1 MILTIFFG
9 VLGLGIMVFVHEL
22 GHFIAAKKVGIGVE
36 VFSLGWGSKMIGFS
50 RGETSYQLSWVP
62 IGGYCKMKGDDV
74 FNQGEV
80 TSREGSFF
88 AASPLRRIIVAV
100 SGPLANM
107 IFAVI
112 ILTIIWWAGFNIYS
126 DGNRIILASD
136 YTNEIS
142 AANLPA
148 ARAGLITGDRIIA
161 IDNHQVEKFQ
171 DILEIVSTSPAKELI
186 LTVQRDEGLLNI
198 TVVPELD
205 LQTGAGKI
213 GVYAWRDLVVDQLDP
228 GGAAFLAGL
237 KPGDRITALNGR
249 EVGHTLDL
257 YQTLAENPPAI
268 SVTYLRGGEKR
279 ENDLVVFYHD
289 NGSADLGLSFK
300 VKVFSSPDISL
311 PGALLKGAVETY
323 RTLELTLKGIT
334 LLFSGVNLKNAV
346 AGPLRITYYVGSVA
360 KSGFRLG
367 GVGSGLV
374 SFFRFLCLLSIVLF
388 LMNLL
393 PLPALDGGQILIF
406 LVEIIRRKAISP
418 KVIYRIQIVGFSML
432 IVLVIF
438 FTFNDIMFFMGR

>member
-36 VFSLGWGSKMIGFS
+36 VFSLGWGGKIIGFS

-62 IGGYCKMKGDDV
+62 IGGYCKMKGDDI
-74 FNQGEV
+74 FDNEEAIH
-80 TSREGSFF
+80 RKGSFF
-88 AASPLRRIIVAV
+88 AASPLRRIIVAL

-107 IFAVI
+107 IFALI
-112 ILTIIWWAGFNIYS
+112 ILTIIWWVGFKIYS
-126 DGNRIILASD
+126 DENRIILAGD
-136 YTNEIS
+136 YNNEIS
-142 AANLPA
+142 AEILPA
-148 ARAGLITGDRIIA
+148 AEAGLITGDRIIG
-161 IDNHQVEKFQ
+161 INDNRIEKFQ
-171 DILEIVSTSPAKELI
+171 DILEIVSTSPGKELI
-186 LTVQRDEGLLNI
+186 LSVQREGSLLNI
-198 TVVPELD
+198 RIVPELD

-213 GVYAWRDLVVDQLDP
+213 GVYAWRDLVIDQLDP

-237 KPGDRITALNGR
+237 KPGDRITALNGK

-257 YQTLAENPPAI
+257 YQALAGNPQVI
-268 SVTYLRGGEKR
+268 TVTYKRGAQKR
-279 ENDLVVFYHD
+279 ETDLVVSYQE

-300 VKVFSSPDISL
+300 VKVFSSPDLSL
-311 PGALLKGAVETY
+311 PGALLKGAAETY
-323 RTLELTLKGIT
+323 RTLELTIKGIT

-360 KSGFRLG
+360 RSGFRLG
-367 GVGSGLV
+367 IGNGLV
-374 SFFRFLCLLSIVLF
+374 SFFRFLCLLSVVLF

-406 LVEIIRRKAISP
+406 LIEIIRRKAISP
-418 KVIYRIQIVGFSML
+418 TVIYRIQIVGFSIL
-432 IVLVIF
+432 IVLVVF
-438 FTFNDIMFFMGR
+438 FTFNDILFFMGR